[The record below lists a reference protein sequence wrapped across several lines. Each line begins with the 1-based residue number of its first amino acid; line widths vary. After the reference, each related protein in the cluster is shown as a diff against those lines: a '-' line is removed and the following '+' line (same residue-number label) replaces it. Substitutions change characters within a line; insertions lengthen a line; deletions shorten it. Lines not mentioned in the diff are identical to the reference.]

1 MNIEKK
7 LDVWTKEKL
16 ITDIQKKA
24 VLAYE
29 ERLKSRS
36 LLYTLL
42 FLGGFCLGL
51 GIISLI
57 AYNWQDISPAIKLVI
72 YFVMLAATGGAAVSA
87 SFGSRRL
94 LSETLLFV
102 YALLVLA
109 GIGLI
114 GQIYQLAAHGL
125 QALLFWAVVVSPLLP
140 FARRAWL
147 PFLWLPV
154 LAVSLFDYLY
164 DYPWFS
170 QAFQSFDR
178 LFPGAWQFI
187 LILSAAALYRIFS
200 SGRVAFGPLSEALG
214 WWTLFVVVVY
224 VFCADFFGRD
234 IFENV
239 FCQNCPTETGTG
251 LNRLLVWL
259 SLALLTGAFCWFN
272 TRRGGKYWSLAL
284 FVVLDF
290 SLIAQLLPDN
300 ETVFKIWGALQSL
313 SLLFL
318 AAVYAYTANRV
329 RLQQW
334 ISGFIALRFFAA
346 YVQVFGSLLTTG
358 FGLIVSGLVL
368 FAVAYAWINW
378 RRISALAGR
387 NGK

>member
-57 AYNWQDISPAIKLVI
+57 AYNWQDISPAVKLVI

-251 LNRLLVWL
+251 LNRLPVWL

>member
-57 AYNWQDISPAIKLVI
+57 AYNWQDISPAVKLVI

-125 QALLFWAVVVSPLLP
+125 QALLFWAVVVLPLLP

-284 FVVLDF
+284 FVVLAF